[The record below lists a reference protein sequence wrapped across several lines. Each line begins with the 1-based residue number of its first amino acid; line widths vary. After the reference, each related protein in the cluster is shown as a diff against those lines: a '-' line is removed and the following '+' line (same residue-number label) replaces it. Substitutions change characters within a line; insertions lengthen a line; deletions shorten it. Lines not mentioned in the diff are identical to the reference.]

1 MAELRREHSQGHG
14 LPYVVWDLAPLSPLL
29 VTFLFSPNGR
39 NMGSVCHKNSQEKL
53 LLFLFS

>member
-29 VTFLFSPNGR
+29 VTFLFSPNSFT
-39 NMGSVCHKNSQEKL
+39 GSVCHKNSQEKL